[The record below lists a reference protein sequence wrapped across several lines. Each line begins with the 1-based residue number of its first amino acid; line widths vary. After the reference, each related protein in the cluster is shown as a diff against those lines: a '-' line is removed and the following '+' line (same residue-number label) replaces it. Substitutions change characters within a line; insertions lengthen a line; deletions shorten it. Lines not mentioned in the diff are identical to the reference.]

1 MESFTFNKR
10 QDVLIPEINNFK
22 PFMDKD
28 GNAITGARLIK
39 IMAKTV
45 DKWEKKNNMP
55 VPIPYQKFI
64 AWVKQAA
71 KELENG
77 KSSEEIFKRTIVPFR

>member
-1 MESFTFNKR
+1 MQSFSFNKR

-28 GNAITGARLIK
+28 GNAITGDRLIK

-45 DKWEKKNNMP
+45 DKWETKNKMP
-55 VPIPYQKFI
+55 VPIPDQKFI
-64 AWVKQAA
+64 GWIKQAA
-71 KELENG
+71 KKLEEG
-77 KSSEEIFKRTIVPFR
+77 MSSEDIFKQTIVPMH